1 MRIWLHSAVKSAAF
15 GPSTAFSVVAHAV
28 LISAAVYGTGVRARA
43 IEEAIAQR
51 IFYLPPPDRR
61 PSSENIVEHLQ
72 YMDVGAQTPVTD
84 QRKDGLLVAHA
95 GEAEKTRVGGNRG
108 KEDET
113 QAPALALESRDSVY
127 SILDVEESATRA
139 EGSAAPAYPME
150 LMKEGKEGGVFIRF
164 VVDSFGRADSSTIE
178 IVRASHPLFAMAVR
192 QALPQMMFSPASM
205 GGHHVRQAVEQN
217 FEFRIAPPEHTKTT
231 TTPTP
236 TKPVP

>member
-1 MRIWLHSAVKSAAF
+1 MRIWLHSTVKTTAF
-15 GPSTAFSVVAHAV
+15 GPSSAFSVVAHAV

-72 YMDVGAQTPVTD
+72 YLDVGTQAPVSAER
-84 QRKDGLLVAHA
+84 QDGTVTSRAGVAA
-95 GEAEKTRVGGNRG
+95 KSKVGGNAG
-108 KEDET
+108 SELQS
-113 QAPALALESRDSVY
+113 QAPSLAHESTDSVY

-139 EGSAAPAYPME
+139 EGSAAPAYPPE

-164 VVDSFGRADSSTIE
+164 VVDSSGHADSTTIE
-178 IVRASHPLFAMAVR
+178 IVRASHPLFALAVR
-192 QALPQMMFSPASM
+192 QAVPQMMFSPASM
-205 GGHHVRQAVEQN
+205 GGRHVRQAVEQN
-217 FEFRIAPPEHTKTT
+217 FEFRIAPPEHTTT
-231 TTPTP
+231 

>member
-1 MRIWLHSAVKSAAF
+1 MRIWLHSAVKTTAF
-15 GPSTAFSVVAHAV
+15 GPSSAFSVVAHAV

-72 YMDVGAQTPVTD
+72 YLDIGTQTPVSLERPNGTVSS
-84 QRKDGLLVAHA
+84 RA
-95 GEAEKTRVGGNRG
+95 GDAEKSKAGGNAGR
-108 KEDET
+108 EDQS
-113 QAPALALESRDSVY
+113 QAPSLALESRDSVY

-139 EGSAAPAYPME
+139 EGSAAPAYPIE

-164 VVDSFGRADSSTIE
+164 VVDSTGRADSSTIE

-192 QALPQMMFSPASM
+192 QAVPQMMFSPASM
-205 GGHHVRQAVEQN
+205 GGRHVRQAVEQN
-217 FEFRIAPPEHTKTT
+217 FEFRIAPPEHTKT
-231 TTPTP
+231 
-236 TKPVP
+236 KPVP

>member
-1 MRIWLHSAVKSAAF
+1 MRIWLHSAVKTTAF
-15 GPSTAFSVVAHAV
+15 GPSSAFSVVAHAV

-72 YMDVGAQTPVTD
+72 YLDVGTRTPVTNERANGTEPSHSGD
-84 QRKDGLLVAHA
+84 RARNKA
-95 GEAEKTRVGGNRG
+95 GGNAG
-108 KEDET
+108 NELQS
-113 QAPALALESRDSVY
+113 QAESFANESRDSVY
-127 SILDVEESATRA
+127 SILDVEESATRS
-139 EGSAAPAYPME
+139 EGSAAPVYPPE

-164 VVDSFGRADSSTIE
+164 VVDSSGRADSSTIE

-192 QALPQMMFSPASM
+192 QAVPQMMFSPASM
-205 GGHHVRQAVEQN
+205 GGRHVRQAVEQN
-217 FEFRIAPPEHTKTT
+217 FEFRIAPSEHTTT
-231 TTPTP
+231 